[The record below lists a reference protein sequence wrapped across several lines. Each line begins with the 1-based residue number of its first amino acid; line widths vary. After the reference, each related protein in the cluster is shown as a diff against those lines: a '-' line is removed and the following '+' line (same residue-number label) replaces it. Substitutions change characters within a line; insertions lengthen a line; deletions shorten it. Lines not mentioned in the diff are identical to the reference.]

1 MIKFTLFIAP
11 ILSLVLP
18 SFYNTGDVINQN
30 HQNHP
35 LEICYGDDIGE
46 TIYLGDNNGG
56 ITVLGLSSW
65 G

>member
-1 MIKFTLFIAP
+1 MNKFLAFIIS
-11 ILSLVLP
+11 ILSLALP

-56 ITVLGLSSW
+56 VTVLGLSSW